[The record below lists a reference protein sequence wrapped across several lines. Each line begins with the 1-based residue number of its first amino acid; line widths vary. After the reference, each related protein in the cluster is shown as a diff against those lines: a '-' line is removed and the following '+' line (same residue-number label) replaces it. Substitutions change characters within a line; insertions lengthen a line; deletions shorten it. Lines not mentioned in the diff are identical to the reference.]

1 MYIYERI
8 KPRPPALQADSLP
21 AEPPGKAVYVCVLHI
36 CFQGPSTSLSAC
48 HMSILVKKKKIT
60 LLSFLHSSYK
70 KMQILL
76 EVYFWTSQESV
87 GTTDKHTHTKIH

>member
-1 MYIYERI
+1 MKGSNLGLLHCRQILYQLSHQGRLYMCVSYIYVFRVHQ
-8 KPRPPALQADSLP
+8 LHL
-21 AEPPGKAVYVCVLHI
+21 VLAI
-36 CFQGPSTSLSAC
+36 CLFWL
-48 HMSILVKKKKIT
+48 KKKDNFAF
-60 LLSFLHSSYK
+60 FLHSFYK

>member
-21 AEPPGKAVYVCVLHI
+21 VEPPGKAVYVCVFHM

-48 HMSILVKKKKIT
+48 HMSILVKKKDNFAF
-60 LLSFLHSSYK
+60 FLHSFYK